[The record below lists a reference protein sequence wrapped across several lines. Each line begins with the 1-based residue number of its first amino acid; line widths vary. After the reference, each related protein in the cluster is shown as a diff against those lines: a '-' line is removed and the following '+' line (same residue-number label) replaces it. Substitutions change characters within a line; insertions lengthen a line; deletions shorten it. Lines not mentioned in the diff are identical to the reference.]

1 MRLCLNH
8 ISHNLLH
15 FDTLLLIKHY
25 CLLFF
30 LLGRDEKLLFIDFTK
45 EGQLG
50 PLYRLNHAL
59 TLFTVPMQAK
69 RWEWIVQCEAFSL
82 SFF

>member
-1 MRLCLNH
+1 MRLCFNH
-8 ISHNLLH
+8 ICDDLLH
-15 FDTLLLIKHY
+15 FDTLLLIEY
-25 CLLFF
+25 DCLLFF

-69 RWEWIVQCEAFSL
+69 RWEWIVQCEALSL
-82 SFF
+82 SFL